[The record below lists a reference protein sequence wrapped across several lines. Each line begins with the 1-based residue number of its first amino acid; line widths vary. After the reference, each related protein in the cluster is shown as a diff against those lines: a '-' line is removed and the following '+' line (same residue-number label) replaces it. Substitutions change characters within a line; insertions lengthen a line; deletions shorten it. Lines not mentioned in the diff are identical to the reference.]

1 MKEIRIRVAVVI
13 IEDGKILL
21 VRHHKEG
28 RKYWLLPGGGVD
40 YGETLVECAKR
51 ELREEANLEVEIG
64 DLLFINESIPP
75 DQHRHVL
82 NLYFRGRI
90 VGGSLRIGQEAILDA
105 IEFVDLSQLDSLAL
119 YPNVKQEIQALDAGI
134 KPKVLS
140 LGNRWD
146 S

>member
-21 VRHHKEG
+21 VRHHKGG

-51 ELREEANLEVEIG
+51 EMWEEAKLEVEIE

-75 DQHRHVL
+75 DRHRHVL

-90 VGGSLRIGQEAILDA
+90 VGGSLEIGQEAILDA
-105 IEFVDLSQLDSLAL
+105 IEFVDLSQLDSLTL
-119 YPNVKQEIQALDAGI
+119 YPNVKQEVQSLAAGI
-134 KPKVLS
+134 KPEALS
-140 LGNRWD
+140 LGNRWE
-146 S
+146 